1 MKEKY
6 IKINNLS
13 ISKKLLDFVNKEL
26 LPGTKIKKENFWKG
40 FDNIVHQLAPKNKE
54 LLEKREKLQKKIDA
68 WHKDEKGKKINIK
81 KYIKFLKKINNLRKF
96 I

>member
-13 ISKKLLDFVNKEL
+13 VSKKLLNFVNKEL
-26 LPGTKIKKENFWKG
+26 LSGTKIKKENFWKG
-40 FDNIVHQLAPKNKE
+40 FNKFVHELSPKNKE

-68 WHKDEKGKKINIK
+68 WHKDKKK
-81 KYIKFLKKINNLRKF
+81 TYL
-96 I
+96 

>member
-6 IKINNLS
+6 TKIENLS
-13 ISKKLLDFVNKEL
+13 ISEKLLNFVNKEL

-40 FDNIVHQLAPKNKE
+40 FDKYAHELSLKNKI

-68 WHKDEKGKKINIK
+68 WHKDKKGKKINI
-81 KYIKFLKKINNLRKF
+81 IE
-96 I
+96 